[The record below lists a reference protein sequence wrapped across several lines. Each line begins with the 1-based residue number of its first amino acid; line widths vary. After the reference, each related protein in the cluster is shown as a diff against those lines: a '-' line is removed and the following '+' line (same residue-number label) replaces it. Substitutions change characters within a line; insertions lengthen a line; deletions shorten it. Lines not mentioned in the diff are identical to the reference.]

1 MRRWCPRWR
10 QPPYSS
16 SSPGPSCRRNAHS
29 TKDYELQLQAEADS
43 QAAAADARRQAEARK
58 RNLLQ
63 KLELQTQMVAKAHL
77 RAAEEDEKTHT
88 LQVAAKTETAYMG
101 RVQGSLATT
110 DPPQW
115 FGVKKVNW
123 YY

>member
-1 MRRWCPRWR
+1 MEYER
-10 QPPYSS
+10 QV
-16 SSPGPSCRRNAHS
+16 
-29 TKDYELQLQAEADS
+29 QAEADAVV
-43 QAAAADARRQAEARK
+43 AAAEARKQAEARK

-63 KLELQTQMVAKAHL
+63 KLELQTQIVAKAHM
-77 RAAEEDEKTHT
+77 RAADEDEKTRS
-88 LQVAAKTETAYMG
+88 LEQALLTETAYMG

-110 DPPQW
+110 TPPQW